1 MSSTTR
7 GHSEISG
14 RARFLYSVATTTNY
28 SINEGYLPKSIM
40 KSSEFASAFS
50 TAPTSPTASMYRDM
64 GGEVNVVNAENQRMA
79 TFRRVQKMSGINS
92 EGVMNDDTF
101 YLCTWTADPS
111 VYTVTVV
118 RAG

>member
-1 MSSTTR
+1 MSSFTR

-14 RARFLYSVATTTNY
+14 RARFLYSIATTTNY
-28 SINEGYLPKSIM
+28 ELNDGFMPKSIM
-40 KSSEFASAFS
+40 KSSDFSSAFS
-50 TAPTSPTASMYRDM
+50 TAPTSPAASMYRDM

-92 EGVMNDDTF
+92 EGVMNDITF
-101 YLCTWTADPS
+101 YVCTWTADPA
-111 VYTVTVV
+111 VYSVTVV